1 MSLLNVDA
9 INESTSATG
18 VTVEGVLVKDSTLK
32 IPGGS
37 PGADK
42 VLTSDASGNATWVA
56 AASSG
61 FVAVTF
67 YTDTSGT
74 ATWSK
79 STNNPTKIVV
89 EVIGAGGGS
98 GAGSSGSGGSGGA
111 GSYGMAVIDV
121 STVTTATVTVGA
133 GGTAGSSGAGGTGGT
148 SKFTY
153 ATGTGSAFTEM
164 ESPGGNP
171 GGHANHT
178 GGSTTS
184 LPTGPT
190 NGVYIAGNGGGGASN
205 SGGVSHGY
213 GASQMGGY
221 TYNYATG
228 YGSANAGT
236 GSATT
241 GRAGMPG
248 LILVWEYK

>member
-1 MSLLNVDA
+1 MALTKIESSNVSDDTVGIA
-9 INESTSATG
+9 QLSATG
-18 VTVEGVLVKDSTLK
+18 TAEAGTYLQGNNTWGA
-32 IPGGS
+32 IAAGGF
-37 PGADK
+37 A
-42 VLTSDASGNATWVA
+42 
-56 AASSG
+56 
-61 FVAVTF
+61 AVTF

-74 ATWSK
+74 ETWSK
-79 STNNPTKIVV
+79 STNNPTKLVV

-98 GAGSSGSGGSGGA
+98 GAGSGGSGGSGGA
-111 GSYGMAVIDV
+111 GSYGQAFIDV
-121 STVTTATVTVGA
+121 STVDTATVTVGA
-133 GGTAGSSGAGGTGGT
+133 GGAAGSSGAGGTGGT

-153 ATGTGSAFTEM
+153 ASGTVSFTEM

-228 YGSANAGT
+228 YGSANSST

-241 GRAGMPG
+241 GRAGNQGMVV
-248 LILVWEYK
+248 VWEYK

>member
-1 MSLLNVDA
+1 MATTKVDVNLIDASGITSSKYLKGDGTWGTVDA
-9 INESTSATG
+9 LPSQTSQSG
-18 VTVEGVLVKDSTLK
+18 KF
-32 IPGGS
+32 
-37 PGADK
+37 
-42 VLTSDASGNATWVA
+42 LTTDGSDASWGAV
-56 AASSG
+56 ASSG

-67 YTDTSGT
+67 YTDTSGD
-74 ATWSK
+74 TWSK
-79 STNNPTKIVV
+79 STNNPTKIIV
-89 EVIGAGGGS
+89 EVISGAGGAGAGAS
-98 GAGSSGSGGSGGA
+98 GAGGSGGA
-111 GSYGMAVIDV
+111 GSYGMAFIDV

-221 TYNYATG
+221 TYNSATG
-228 YGSANAGT
+228 YGSASS
-236 GSATT
+236 GSASTT
-241 GRAGMPG
+241 AGRAGNQGMVV
-248 LILVWEYK
+248 VWEYK